1 MLWNTVKLECKKAIH
16 NKYFLLAVLIGIAIT
31 FLSLFPM
38 LESYANDMS
47 SHQRISEEFGLR
59 NPLMPM
65 ETLFNHWIGG
75 EPYTP
80 GSADYFF
87 LFPLLVAVPYGWS
100 YCAEKRSG
108 YVKNMVIRAGRTRYY
123 LSKYVALFLSGGL
136 TMVTPLL
143 FNFLL
148 TAMFI
153 PAVMPD
159 PSYITAYGIGSSSFL
174 SMLFYSC
181 PFVYV
186 FLYLLIDFLFG
197 GLIACLCFVVS
208 VFVKNRVVVTLLPFF
223 ILLGFNYLCYSFV
236 YTSATRIYTEL
247 SPMVFLRPA
256 PASYDTTLLV
266 VLIWGAV
273 LLASTLLMT
282 VVRGIRHEIY

>member
-1 MLWNTVKLECKKAIH
+1 MLWNTIKLECKKAIH
-16 NKYFLLAVLIGIAIT
+16 NKFFLLAVLIGIAIT
-31 FLSLFPM
+31 FLSFFPM
-38 LESYANDMS
+38 LESYTADLR
-47 SHQRISEEFGLR
+47 SHQQISAEFGPR

-87 LFPLLVAVPYGWS
+87 LFPLLVSIPYGWS
-100 YCAEKRSG
+100 YCAERRSG
-108 YVKNMVIRAGRTRYY
+108 YEKNMVIRAGKTRYY
-123 LSKYVALFLSGGL
+123 LSKYIALFLSGGL
-136 TMVTPLL
+136 TMGIPLL

-159 PSYITAYGIGSSSFL
+159 PSYMTAYGIGASSFL
-174 SMLFYSC
+174 SMFFYSH

-197 GLIACLCFVVS
+197 GWIACLCFAVS
-208 VFVKNRVVVTLLPFF
+208 PFVKNRVVVTLLPFF

-236 YTSATRIYTEL
+236 YTSVTKIYTEL

-256 PASYDTTLLV
+256 PASYDTTFAAV
-266 VLIWGAV
+266 CTWGAM
-273 LLASTLLMT
+273 LLILTLLLT